1 MFFNSNAEDLKLM
14 GGELYPNQDNS
25 IFFKDNDI
33 SLGFTTRWKDE
44 FITMI
49 FVGTPTHFYEL
60 QLDLYVAGMWIYD
73 VSCTNSNTCGN
84 VAGKDLFDRKTSLT
98 LHDLNRP
105 FMFDQSVTGDYVS
118 DNISF
123 YVSYRQK
130 FGLATQVPFQT
141 SQSGVFGLGLED
153 GNRDIPIR
161 EMLHHTVQSTIT
173 ILADRSNTTRT
184 EGTRPEG
191 SLTIGRTD
199 TVNCRNDLQLVR
211 LYDTNAWMIRV
222 SLDEYTDRTTPLVA
236 FRPGVEFTL
245 APRSFTDVFFY
256 KIGAKPVGNGTFW
269 GLLKGSTFTPYQLVF
284 TFSSNVIIRL
294 DLEDY
299 VITNAKEKNL
309 RFYRL
314 TASSTAAASSSTA
327 IASSKP
333 TVWPE
338 IKSLTARLAALSS
351 SEIDAPFHELER
363 FGFTRLNAENEPTDE
378 TVTRSEKFPLNVDHM
393 QTAIRTV
400 INSKTLVDPLGA
412 VWRLAFLLVEL
423 KLTKLDDGWM
433 LELVKA
439 DLQRNHSTPEITLEA
454 YTELCNLHPHLKVFP
469 SSIYEILKAI
479 RKIGQRKVYA
489 KGLDLIEKHGGRMP
503 RHCING
509 AILLA
514 EGRALEFFDQLKND
528 ERHFGVD
535 ELRYICGVAAAVK
548 DPKILEPLIQL
559 PRMLPE
565 NHRARLELFNTL
577 AILYGKQADFKALE
591 ILWRS
596 LKKQISPKDRP
607 HYEHVFQRC
616 RHFYRCNNKKIA
628 GRFGVDHCKI
638 SQILDMSESRRC
650 EYVVPRKKRQCK
662 MQTKVGNRF
671 CGEHLVHDP
680 NNETRIPC
688 PNDPTHTVQ
697 KTELE
702 DHLERCNARLS
713 NEPWISK
720 DVNRLKRSAELM
732 SGMSEEFQRA
742 SDEKLNSV
750 VKLIDE
756 AYEKI
761 KEDIGCLSEL
771 KFYEKNMKKAGE
783 DGNKKKNCHLI
794 QMGSIIDHLEAYG
807 LLSNSKDS
815 CLVDL
820 GSGKAQLV
828 YWTAKQAPQCNF
840 LLIDRMGARN
850 KFDRRAVHEDPS
862 LSIQRL
868 RCSIEHLDLSK
879 VPLIEKST
887 SGVTVVCKHFC
898 GSATDAGIRCIAN
911 GIKNGTQCI
920 GFALAPCCHHKCTF
934 EEFAGLE
941 FLESIG
947 IKTSEDFSAL
957 RHVSTWATCKF
968 RESDDTAVGKLNIQ
982 KLEWGRR
989 AKKLIEISR
998 ARHLATLGYDV
1009 KIYQYVDYEVSPENL
1024 LIVGK
1029 KRSE

>member
-1 MFFNSNAEDLKLM
+1 
-14 GGELYPNQDNS
+14 
-25 IFFKDNDI
+25 
-33 SLGFTTRWKDE
+33 
-44 FITMI
+44 
-49 FVGTPTHFYEL
+49 
-60 QLDLYVAGMWIYD
+60 MWIYD
-73 VSCTNSNTCGN
+73 VSCTSSNTCGN
-84 VAGKDLFDRKTSLT
+84 VNGKDLFDRKSSLT

-105 FMFDQSVTGDYVS
+105 FIFDQSVTGDYVS

-123 YVSYRQK
+123 YISYRQK
-130 FGLATQVPFQT
+130 FGLATQVPFQ
-141 SQSGVFGLGLED
+141 SPQSGVFGLGLEY
-153 GNRDIPIR
+153 GNRDIPVR

-173 ILADRSNTTRT
+173 ILADRSNNTRT
-184 EGTRPEG
+184 EDTRPEG

-199 TVNCRNDLQLVR
+199 SVNCRNDLQFVR
-211 LYDTNAWMIRV
+211 LYDTNAV

-256 KIGAKPVGNGTFW
+256 KIGAKPVGNGTLW
-269 GLLKGSTFTPYQLVF
+269 GLLKGSTFTPLQLVF
-284 TFSSNVIIRL
+284 AFSGNVIIRL
-294 DLEDY
+294 DFEDY
-299 VITNAKEKNL
+299 VITDCCSDRRVFRMLTRRLYGLSL
-309 RFYRL
+309 RFSRL
-314 TASSTAAASSSTA
+314 VANSTAATTSST
-327 IASSKP
+327 SPTKP

-338 IKSLTARLAALSS
+338 VKSLTARLAALSS
-351 SEIDAPFHELER
+351 SEIDTPFHELER
-363 FGFTRLNAENEPTDE
+363 FGYTRLNAENEPTDE
-378 TVTRSEKFPLNVDHM
+378 AATKLEKFPLNVDHM

-400 INSKTLVDPLGA
+400 MSSKTLNDPLGA
-412 VWRLAFLLVEL
+412 AWRLAFLLVEVR
-423 KLTKLDDGWM
+423 LTKLDDAWM

-439 DLQRNHSTPEITLEA
+439 D
-454 YTELCNLHPHLKVFP
+454 
-469 SSIYEILKAI
+469 
-479 RKIGQRKVYA
+479 
-489 KGLDLIEKHGGRMP
+489 IERLVSFYSKHGGRLP

-514 EGRALEFFDQLKND
+514 EGRALEFFDQLKSD

-535 ELRYICGVAAAVK
+535 ELRYVCGVAAAVK
-548 DPKILEPLIQL
+548 DPKILEPLVQL
-559 PRMLPE
+559 PQMLPE
-565 NHRARLELFNTL
+565 NHKARLELFNTL
-577 AILYGKQADFKALE
+577 ASLYGKQADFQALE
-591 ILWRS
+591 VLWRS
-596 LKKQISPKDRP
+596 LKKQIPPKHRP
-607 HYEHVFQRC
+607 HYEH
-616 RHFYRCNNKKIA
+616 
-628 GRFGVDHCKI
+628 
-638 SQILDMSESRRC
+638 MSELRRC

-688 PNDPTHTVQ
+688 PNDPTHTIE
-697 KTELE
+697 KKELK

-713 NEPWISK
+713 DEPWISK

-732 SGMSEEFQRA
+732 SGMSEEFQRP
-742 SDEKLNSV
+742 SDEKINSM

-761 KEDIGCLSEL
+761 EEEIGCLSEL
-771 KFYEKNMKKAGE
+771 KFYEQNMKKAGE

-807 LLSNSKDS
+807 LLCNSRDS

-879 VPLIEKST
+879 VPLIE
-887 SGVTVVCKHFC
+887 
-898 GSATDAGIRCIAN
+898 
-911 GIKNGTQCI
+911 
-920 GFALAPCCHHKCTF
+920 
-934 EEFAGLE
+934 FAGLE
-941 FLESIG
+941 YLKSIG
-947 IKTSEDFSAL
+947 VETSEDFSAL
-957 RHVSTWATCKF
+957 RHVSTWATCNF
-968 RESDDTAVGKLNIQ
+968 RELDDTSIGKLNVQ

-998 ARHLATLGYDV
+998 ARQLTTLGYTV
-1009 KIYQYVDYEVSPENL
+1009 KIYQYVDYDVSPENL

-1029 KRSE
+1029 KEF